1 MGYRRMRL
9 NLEVNSGQKYRGYW
23 RGVGDATRSFCSMA
37 GAALGRTAGHDDAE
51 LLSSAELKSVRAGE
65 GEDALDVDVIVVK
78 H

>member
-1 MGYRRMRL
+1 MYI
-9 NLEVNSGQKYRGYW
+9 EAHIKTQT
-23 RGVGDATRSFCSMA
+23 TRALHMA